1 MKIKE
6 TVLRAA
12 MWATRQRGLWG
23 WSRVDTPGE
32 QCDWGRKEKG
42 GRGGCRRGIGQGG
55 LGPGQVGYCG
65 PV

>member
-12 MWATRQRGLWG
+12 MWATKQRGLWG

-32 QCDWGRKEKG
+32 CEELQVSSVTGVGKRREVEEGVEG
-42 GRGGCRRGIGQGG
+42 G
-55 LGPGQVGYCG
+55 
-65 PV
+65 